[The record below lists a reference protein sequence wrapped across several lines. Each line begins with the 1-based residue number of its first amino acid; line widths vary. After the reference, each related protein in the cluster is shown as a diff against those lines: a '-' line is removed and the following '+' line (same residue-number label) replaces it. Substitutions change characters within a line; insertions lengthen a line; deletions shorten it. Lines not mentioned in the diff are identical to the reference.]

1 MNSEMR
7 LISRMEEIEGCMK
20 NKDKMNKGEATLR

>member
-7 LISRMEEIEGCMK
+7 LISRMEEIEGFTK
-20 NKDKMNKGEATLR
+20 NKDKMNKGETTLR